1 MIMKTLTLIVL
12 GTFALASASAEARG
26 FYGPRI
32 GFGFGFGAPY
42 YGWYDPWFYSPYAY
56 AYPYPYAYRGTPK
69 QDDKVTENLFAY
81 PAKGQTAAQTA
92 QDRQECNSWAIE
104 QSGLDPTT
112 AKKRAKA
119 EHQDDYNRAFIACMQ
134 GRDYTV
140 K

>member
-1 MIMKTLTLIVL
+1 MKTLTLIVL

-32 GFGFGFGAPY
+32 GFGFGFGSPY
-42 YGWYDPWFYSPYAY
+42 YSWYDPWFYSPYAY